1 MIASMRNVSRYDRI
15 LELLDLE
22 RKAILNGPLEGLQ
35 DLVDR
40 REAVLAEVLAQ
51 DEAAP
56 EEFLATLKVK
66 AERNSR
72 LILASLAGIK
82 AADAEI
88 SRIRD
93 ARDQLRTYTAAGTSV
108 ERRNATITRERRA

>member
-1 MIASMRNVSRYDRI
+1 MTTGIRPGSRYDRI
-15 LELLDLE
+15 LQLLDLE
-22 RKAILNGPLEGLQ
+22 RSVILNGPLAGLKE
-35 DLVDR
+35 LVER
-40 REAVLAEVLAQ
+40 REVVLAEILAQ
-51 DEAAP
+51 DTDAP
-56 EEFLATLKVK
+56 EEFLAAVKIK

-88 SRIRD
+88 ARIRD

-108 ERRNATITRERRA
+108 ERRNAAVTREKRA